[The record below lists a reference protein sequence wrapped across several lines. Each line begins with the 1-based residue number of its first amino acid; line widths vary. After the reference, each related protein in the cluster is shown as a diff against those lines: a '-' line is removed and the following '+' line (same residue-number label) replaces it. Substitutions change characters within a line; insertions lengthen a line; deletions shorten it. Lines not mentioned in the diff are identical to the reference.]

1 MKIFLFH
8 TYKQNFYYHLK
19 LSYVY
24 KDTVTHTERVLNENR
39 ADNIE
44 DEKKR
49 SELQFIGTNLFHKV
63 TLTLQP
69 VDYNWWQLEHIY
81 TYWFNNWY

>member
-1 MKIFLFH
+1 MVKYIFMKMF
-8 TYKQNFYYHLK
+8 
-19 LSYVY
+19 VY

-69 VDYNWWQLEHIY
+69 LDYNW
-81 TYWFNNWY
+81 

>member
-1 MKIFLFH
+1 M
-8 TYKQNFYYHLK
+8 
-19 LSYVY
+19 Y
-24 KDTVTHTERVLNENR
+24 KDTVTHRERVFNKNR

-69 VDYNWWQLEHIY
+69 LHYNW
-81 TYWFNNWY
+81 